1 MSKEEMEDYELVPQD
16 GFVLGDKLANHWLD
30 RIKPDSLSKHDRI
43 YIAKVGNH
51 LEVGYMKAD
60 FLR

>member
-1 MSKEEMEDYELVPQD
+1 MIKDGVKDYKIVPQD
-16 GFVLGDKLANHWLD
+16 SFVLGDRLANHWLD
-30 RIKPDSLSKHDRI
+30 QIKPDSLSRYDRI
-43 YIAKVGNH
+43 YIAKVDKH